1 MKRKGKRNLFLAVG
15 KWWKYDYS
23 FYVTIIKFNLWNGT
37 VGIVTWTVYTQ
48 IQKWLKF
55 DDFLTEK
62 INR

>member
-1 MKRKGKRNLFLAVG
+1 MKRKGKRNLFLAVE

-23 FYVTIIKFNLWNGT
+23 FYVTIRKFNLWNGT

-62 INR
+62 